1 MQVID
6 TIGGLVATPL
16 CRRCCRRRLA
26 AAAAAPADRTPCC
39 CSRSQVPM
47 LWFGSFMAF
56 NGLAWIALR
65 IINRKRTIKHPRNK
79 VYIKA
84 A

>member
-1 MQVID
+1 
-6 TIGGLVATPL
+6 
-16 CRRCCRRRLA
+16 
-26 AAAAAPADRTPCC
+26 
-39 CSRSQVPM
+39 M